1 MMRGGLKGSQTGGQ
15 NFDSR
20 KTRQCTQKASDK
32 YGKSL
37 AGGTRQHTPGSSVS
51 HDAVLRGPVM
61 RRNLWA
67 TRCLW
72 CSYAA

>member
-1 MMRGGLKGSQTGGQ
+1 MMRGGLNGSQTGGQ
-15 NFDSR
+15 DFASR

-37 AGGTRQHTPGSSVS
+37 AGGTRQRTPSSSVS
-51 HDAVLRGPVM
+51 YDAILRGIVM
-61 RRNLWA
+61 RRNLRT
-67 TRCLW
+67 TRCSW